1 MKCQLDHIQKPPL
14 DHQWKNP
21 WLLFRRF
28 QRIIGTQQ
36 PEQPGWRARLRQAEN
51 FQSRCFFFESWH
63 WWSFGDS
70 WICWVFKFWVVLCP
84 MLFERLSMF
93 VLSLLFLCF
102 EASMLCSEFLPG
114 QHHAPQKSLDSHG
127 KWPFVMF
134 DKFKKKLHK
143 KKHANFPYGYG
154 SIPINTI
161 FNGMNIHKSQLFW
174 CELQGYKVLTHPH
187 ILDYQRLINKITIC
201 YHKKWPHF
209 RRPPGSLWAPR
220 DTSGGCLFFAC

>member
-1 MKCQLDHIQKPPL
+1 
-14 DHQWKNP
+14 
-21 WLLFRRF
+21 
-28 QRIIGTQQ
+28 
-36 PEQPGWRARLRQAEN
+36 
-51 FQSRCFFFESWH
+51 
-63 WWSFGDS
+63 
-70 WICWVFKFWVVLCP
+70 

-161 FNGMNIHKSQLFW
+161 FNGMNIHKSQLF
-174 CELQGYKVLTHPH
+174 
-187 ILDYQRLINKITIC
+187 
-201 YHKKWPHF
+201 
-209 RRPPGSLWAPR
+209 
-220 DTSGGCLFFAC
+220 

>member
-1 MKCQLDHIQKPPL
+1 MLHYHEMPIGSHSKTTIRPPVEKPLAAFPQVPAHHRDSAAGAARMKSE
-14 DHQWKNP
+14 
-21 WLLFRRF
+21 
-28 QRIIGTQQ
+28 T
-36 PEQPGWRARLRQAEN
+36 EAGWE
-51 FQSRCFFFESWH
+51 FSVTVFFFESWH

-143 KKHANFPYGYG
+143 KK
-154 SIPINTI
+154 T
-161 FNGMNIHKSQLFW
+161 
-174 CELQGYKVLTHPH
+174 C
-187 ILDYQRLINKITIC
+187 
-201 YHKKWPHF
+201 
-209 RRPPGSLWAPR
+209 
-220 DTSGGCLFFAC
+220 